1 MKPYISI
8 NEQISLL
15 ESRNIIIPNHSFAYR
30 VLEYENYYCV
40 INGYK
45 APFIASTN
53 PDYYKAGTLFNEIIA
68 LYTFDRKLREILL
81 PDLLRIEH
89 VIKSY
94 IINVFSASHGN
105 DHKSYLRP
113 ESFNCNG
120 LTNEAR
126 VDGMIFDLMKM
137 INKRKHTHEAIAH
150 YINRYG
156 FVPLW
161 VLSKVMTFGKINS
174 FYAIMLNDEKIQ
186 VAKSFKLTPK
196 VFKSL
201 IDFLARFRN
210 KCAHGERIYSSS
222 KDIFKPHPIPR
233 LPIHEELHI
242 PHNLKGYKY
251 GINDILALLIAMKPF
266 MQVTRFSHLVERID
280 YALNIKLKRRLNSDS
295 FNYVIN
301 IMGLIDGWTY
311 IENCC
316 FATSKK

>member
-15 ESRNIIIPNHSFAYR
+15 ESRNIIIHNHHFAYR

-53 PDYYKAGTLFNEIIA
+53 PDYYKKGTLFNEVVA
-68 LYTFDRKLREILL
+68 LYTFDRRLREILF

-89 VIKSY
+89 VMKSY
-94 IINVFSASHGN
+94 IINAFSASHGN
-105 DHKSYLRP
+105 DHKSYLCP

-120 LTNEAR
+120 PTNTTR
-126 VDGMIFDLMKM
+126 VDGMILDLTKM
-137 INKRKHTHEAIAH
+137 INKRKYTHEAIAH
-150 YINRYG
+150 YMNKYG

-210 KCAHGERIYSSS
+210 KCAHSERIYSSS
-222 KDIFKPHPIPR
+222 RDAFKPHPIPI
-233 LPIHEELHI
+233 LPIHKELHI
-242 PHNLKGYKY
+242 PHNSKGYKY

-266 MQVTRFSHLVERID
+266 MQEARFSHLVERID
-280 YALNIKLKRRLNSDS
+280 YALNIKLKRRLNRES

-301 IMGLIDGWTY
+301 TMGLVGDWTH
-311 IENCC
+311 IKNCC
-316 FATSKK
+316 LHVHN